1 MHLEFTP
8 DGKQIMAIFGDVGF
22 WSVETGRLLFRLEPE
37 GAKRSLSFARLSPD
51 ASHILCLN
59 SSGEAFLFVA
69 KAEGSYLKLDHHTR
83 KVTHGSF
90 SPDGSFV
97 LLGSEDRTASV
108 WKVSDGSLIQVLTG
122 HKGEIN
128 QTAFS
133 PDGNW
138 MATVSD
144 DYTTRLWPVK
154 ALKR

>member
-1 MHLEFTP
+1 M
-8 DGKQIMAIFGDVGF
+8 
-22 WSVETGRLLFRLEPE
+22 
-37 GAKRSLSFARLSPD
+37 
-51 ASHILCLN
+51 
-59 SSGEAFLFVA
+59 
-69 KAEGSYLKLDHHTR
+69 
-83 KVTHGSF
+83 
-90 SPDGSFV
+90 